1 VTPSYAPAFL
11 SANAA
16 EAPVSIDRNSLTHKK
31 VRAQLQPKRKTEKA
45 ASVALNKQEVTVNN
59 TFVCFTLVAV
69 GGMG

>member
-1 VTPSYAPAFL
+1 LNANPARAL
-11 SANAA
+11 V
-16 EAPVSIDRNSLTHKK
+16 PIDRNSLTHKK

-45 ASVALNKQEVTVNN
+45 ASVALNKKEVKVNN